1 MIVVLNTS
9 LPSVPNEMVALKTAS
24 GGMTQEWALDVAN
37 RVFDVSDNFKDL
49 GNVWKIWSGS
59 REAWVYKSG
68 GIEYLDTYKT
78 FEKIYRQ
85 DELPS
90 DIECREIAELFLG
103 NIGGEGLLQTN
114 LDMEFRDVVRD
125 KMVIAHADGTI
136 ENCFTNAHVNYDL
149 SFNGTKLY
157 GPGAKLRVYIGSG
170 GEITGLMKYL
180 PQIEELETVQT
191 LTPEEAI
198 EVFRG
203 GDYGASEATIQSFK
217 LVYYV
222 PSPEAETTYIIPVYN
237 LSGTFTLPNGDVVGF
252 GKIIPAV
259 SQSELENMG
268 LPTELG

>member
-1 MIVVLNTS
+1 MTVVLNAS
-9 LPSVPNEMVALKTAS
+9 LPSTPNEMAALKTVS
-24 GGMTQEWALDVAN
+24 GGMTQERALGVASG
-37 RVFDVSDNFKDL
+37 VFDVSGEFRDL

-90 DIECREIAELFLG
+90 DLACREIAESFIE
-103 NIGGEGLLQTN
+103 NIRGEGLLHTN
-114 LDMEFRDVVRD
+114 LDVEFRDVVRD
-125 KMVIAHADGTI
+125 EIVIAHADGTI

-149 SFNGTKLY
+149 SFNGTRLY

-170 GEITGLMKYL
+170 GEITGLTKYL
-180 PQIEELETVQT
+180 PEIEETRVVRT

-198 EVFRG
+198 GVFRS
-203 GDYGASEATIQSFK
+203 GDYGASEATIQSFE

-222 PSPEAETTYIIPVYN
+222 PSPEAETTYIIPAYN
-237 LSGTFTLPNGDVVGF
+237 ISGTFTLLNGDVVGF

-259 SQSELENMG
+259 SQSEIEDMG
-268 LPTELG
+268 LPTEFG